1 MPKTLNVGFIRAA
14 GSATVSDVFENER
27 YDVAVLQIESTAD
40 AFSVALEGRVDAQA
54 DWTAVASA
62 NVSVYGTPFETMTE
76 DGIYEFGVA
85 GLREIRVRVI
95 SVTNGSVSA
104 SGVFW
109 NSADNTP
116 YPKGNPFTFL
126 DPKLF
131 VKGAAEVIFTDP
143 KTGAI
148 CGYEKVLSDA
158 AVQSSVNLGE
168 ITGGIGNRLVGVIPD
183 SARITGSFTE
193 EAFSLRTRAAIMGG
207 NVAYNASVPICE
219 KVTASSP
226 VLTVSRD
233 PVPYWA
239 EDVPEKKYPTYAEVR
254 DVDIASVKDA
264 EGDAPVKALTVGIE
278 PVQDLHGYDAPWPA
292 GGGKNL
298 AGFWQSGY
306 ITNNGGISQNN
317 TNALSKPIAL
327 NNGDSVVMSGGSGRG
342 YAVFSDEQLLN
353 MIDRVGSNATT
364 YTASSVCYFVGWFV
378 LSDSTHG
385 QSDMD
390 TGKCQIERGSTATS
404 YAPYSNICS
413 IMGWTG
419 AKVTRCGSGNILGK
433 RAWTSPAE
441 GITCDNETDDCA
453 IILNGTSSKT
463 IGFTTAKCKVIPGQT
478 YTARV
483 SGASST
489 LNVNFRGMNDDGTK
503 LTYVKMVK
511 AFLSDGTFT
520 FVADGSYN
528 TVDVRPTV
536 LGTTQ
541 VSNKLVQYSLSIGS
555 VPAEFTPNTIEV
567 IDITFPTE
575 AGTVYGGTLDV
586 TNGVLTVDRAMVDL
600 GTGSWYKSSA
610 TSSVGGSTFS
620 KVLSAIG
627 DGMKPRSRYTENT
640 MLSDMFST
648 CDSSIWFINNMPDH
662 AMFANET
669 SLFISASEFE
679 TSSDFIEAV
688 AGHQLVYELAE
699 PVTYDL
705 TPVEVRTLLGVNN
718 VWADTGDVE
727 LFRYQTDKYIIRKI
741 PTPCRCYIKRAGDTK
756 AKGVAYYINSETREI
771 EGFVAT
777 PGAAYEVS
785 YFVHNPSARSLAVP
799 TEWNPVA
806 MCVTIRYGVYRRQ
819 GPKDSHGA
827 FYGWMMFI
835 VPLAILTGDAG
846 VEGSQTGHTSSSGTW
861 TALPDK
867 KRVMPMFTGNAT
879 PVAYYVLVPCAA
891 TSDLIEEIVL
901 PGGGVTVKVGQR
913 IRLPLKVVTAGE
925 EIVTPD
931 YRTINYI
938 SADDGIAAVDEDGYV
953 TGVAAGE
960 TVVTAFVLKKNGTVT
975 STVCS
980 VAVSGASRTLSTH
993 RSHIIIE
1000 P

>member
-1 MPKTLNVGFIRAA
+1 MPKSLNIGFIRAA
-14 GSATVSDVFENER
+14 GSSTVSDIFENER
-27 YDVAVLQIESTAD
+27 YDVAVLQVESTAD

-95 SVTNGSVSA
+95 SVTNGSVSV

-116 YPKGNPFTFL
+116 YPKGSPFTFR

-183 SARITGSFTE
+183 SARITGSYTD

-219 KVTASSP
+219 KATSESS
-226 VLTVSRD
+226 VLKVSR
-233 PVPYWA
+233 
-239 EDVPEKKYPTYAEVR
+239 
-254 DVDIASVKDA
+254 
-264 EGDAPVKALTVGIE
+264 
-278 PVQDLHGYDAPWPA
+278 
-292 GGGKNL
+292 
-298 AGFWQSGY
+298 
-306 ITNNGGISQNN
+306 
-317 TNALSKPIAL
+317 
-327 NNGDSVVMSGGSGRG
+327 
-342 YAVFSDEQLLN
+342 
-353 MIDRVGSNATT
+353 
-364 YTASSVCYFVGWFV
+364 
-378 LSDSTHG
+378 
-385 QSDMD
+385 
-390 TGKCQIERGSTATS
+390 
-404 YAPYSNICS
+404 
-413 IMGWTG
+413 
-419 AKVTRCGSGNILGK
+419 
-433 RAWTSPAE
+433 SPAHSPAQNPE
-441 GITCDNETDDCA
+441 DALCLC
-453 IILNGTSSKT
+453 
-463 IGFTTAKCKVIPGQT
+463 
-478 YTARV
+478 
-483 SGASST
+483 
-489 LNVNFRGMNDDGTK
+489 
-503 LTYVKMVK
+503 YV
-511 AFLSDGTFT
+511 
-520 FVADGSYN
+520 
-528 TVDVRPTV
+528 R
-536 LGTTQ
+536 
-541 VSNKLVQYSLSIGS
+541 
-555 VPAEFTPNTIEV
+555 
-567 IDITFPTE
+567 E
-575 AGTVYGGTLDV
+575 AGTQSGINYGV
-586 TNGVLTVDRAMVDL
+586 H
-600 GTGSWYKSSA
+600 
-610 TSSVGGSTFS
+610 
-620 KVLSAIG
+620 
-627 DGMKPRSRYTENT
+627 
-640 MLSDMFST
+640 
-648 CDSSIWFINNMPDH
+648 PD
-662 AMFANET
+662 
-669 SLFISASEFE
+669 
-679 TSSDFIEAV
+679 
-688 AGHQLVYELAE
+688 
-699 PVTYDL
+699 
-705 TPVEVRTLLGVNN
+705 
-718 VWADTGDVE
+718 
-727 LFRYQTDKYIIRKI
+727 
-741 PTPCRCYIKRAGDTK
+741 
-756 AKGVAYYINSETREI
+756 TREI
-771 EGFVAT
+771 EGFTAN
-777 PGAAYEVS
+777 PGTAYEVS

-846 VEGSQTGHTSSSGTW
+846 VDGAQTAHTSSSGTW

-867 KRVMPMFTGNAT
+867 QRAMPMFTGNAT
-879 PVAYYVLVPCAA
+879 PVAYYVLVPCAD

-913 IRLPLKVVTAGE
+913 IRLPLKVVTAGDE
-925 EIVTPD
+925 VVTPD

-953 TGVAAGE
+953 TGVKAGE

-980 VAVSGASRTLSTH
+980 VSVSGENRTLSTH